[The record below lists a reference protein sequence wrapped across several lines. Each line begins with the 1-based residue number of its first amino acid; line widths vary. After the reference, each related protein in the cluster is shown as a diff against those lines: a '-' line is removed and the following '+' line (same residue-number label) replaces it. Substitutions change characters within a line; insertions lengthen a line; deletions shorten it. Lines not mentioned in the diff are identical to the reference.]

1 MSKPVRVLVVDDS
14 ALMRKL
20 LTQILEADSAIEV
33 AGTAMDGSFGLKKI
47 GELKPDVVTL
57 DLDMPRMDGLEMLRE
72 IVRNYHVPV
81 IVVSAHTQ
89 RGAYSALNALAQ
101 GAFDFVTK
109 PGDAASGNMQ
119 EIADEL
125 TAKVKVAAQAGAPK
139 IVAPPLLPLRRV
151 KKLERP
157 ASQAPPTRVVAI
169 GISTGGPNALQ
180 FIFSQMP
187 REFPGTILVV
197 QHMPE
202 GFTEMF
208 SRRLDEHSTLQVKEA
223 QSGDLLLAG
232 RVLISPGNR
241 HMKVRRMPVGDVV
254 VLSDQPRVNGH
265 RPSADVLFQSLA
277 QEFGGHALALLM
289 TGMGVDGAEGM
300 GAVKAAGGLTLVQSP
315 ESCVVDAM
323 PRAAIEKGFAARVV
337 PLDELANVLQAEC
350 AAPPPK
356 LRFEPVAL
364 PR

>member
-20 LTQILEADSAIEV
+20 LTQILEADTSIEV
-33 AGTAMDGSFGLKKI
+33 VGTAMDGSFALKKI
-47 GELKPDVVTL
+47 GELKPDVVSL
-57 DLDMPRMDGLEMLRE
+57 DLDMPRMDGLETLRE
-72 IVRNYHVPV
+72 IVRNYNVPV
-81 IVVSAHTQ
+81 IVVSAHTE

-109 PGDAASGNMQ
+109 PSDAASGHMP

-125 TAKVKVAAQAGAPK
+125 RAKIKVAAQAGPPK
-139 IVAPPLLPLRRV
+139 LVTPVLQPARKLQ
-151 KKLERP
+151 KLERG
-157 ASQAPPTRVVAI
+157 SLQAPPTCIVAI

-187 REFPGTILVV
+187 REFPGSILVV

-208 SRRLDEHSTLQVKEA
+208 ARRLDDHSPMQVKHA

-232 RVLISPGNR
+232 RVLVCPGNK
-241 HMKVRRMPVGDVV
+241 HMKIRRAPLGNVV
-254 VLSDQPRVNGH
+254 VLSDDPKVNGH
-265 RPSADVLFQSLA
+265 RPSVDVLFHSLA
-277 QEFGGHALALLM
+277 QEIGSGSLAVLM
-289 TGMGVDGAEGM
+289 TGMGVDGAHGL

-315 ESCVVDAM
+315 ETCVVDAM
-323 PRAAIEKGFAARVV
+323 PRAAIEKGYAGRIV
-337 PLDELANVLQAEC
+337 PLEAMASTLLTHC
-350 AAPPPK
+350 AP
-356 LRFEPVAL
+356 LTISNSEPVTL
-364 PR
+364 HR

>member
-208 SRRLDEHSTLQVKEA
+208 ARRLDDHSPLHVKEA

-232 RVLISPGNR
+232 RVLVCPGNR
-241 HMKVRRMPVGDVV
+241 HMKIRRAPLGNMVL
-254 VLSDQPRVNGH
+254 LSDDPKVNGH
-265 RPSADVLFQSLA
+265 RPSVDVLFRSVAQEIGSGSLA
-277 QEFGGHALALLM
+277 VLM
-289 TGMGVDGAEGM
+289 TGMGEDGADGL
-300 GAVKAAGGLTLVQSP
+300 GAVKAAGGITLVQSP
-315 ESCVVDAM
+315 ETCVVDAM
-323 PRAAIEKGFAARVV
+323 PRAAIEKGYAGRIV
-337 PLDELANVLQAEC
+337 PLETMASSLLTHC
-350 AAPPPK
+350 AAPAVSR
-356 LRFEPVAL
+356 LEPVTL
-364 PR
+364 LR